1 MFNDDLIKDF
11 ALMSVSITD
20 EQKLLAHSVTVPM
33 TTKRLTPK
41 IKFQFEDEKKVEVAA
56 LNPQDRLEQTKL
68 ST

>member
-11 ALMSVSITD
+11 ALKTVSITD
-20 EQKLLAHSVTVPM
+20 EQKLLAQSVTLPI
-33 TTKRLTPK
+33 TTKGLAPK

-56 LNPQDRLEQTKL
+56 LNPQDRSEQTKL